1 MSEHLRLR
9 PDAVA
14 WREVDGEV
22 IALGLESSTYFATN
36 SSGTL
41 LWRRLAEGTTRAELV
56 SDLMTTF
63 GLEQAHAQ
71 ADVDAFLDDLR
82 GRGLL
87 EP

>member
-1 MSEHLRLR
+1 MSEQLRLR

-22 IALGLESSTYFATN
+22 IALGLESSTYFGTN
-36 SSGTL
+36 SSGAV

-56 SDLMTTF
+56 SDLRTTF
-63 GLEQAHAQ
+63 GLEQAHAET
-71 ADVDAFLDDLR
+71 DVDAFLDDLAS
-82 GRGLL
+82 RGLL

>member
-1 MSEHLRLR
+1 MSEQLRLR

-22 IALGLESSTYFATN
+22 IALGLESSTYFGTN
-36 SSGTL
+36 SSGAM
-41 LWRRLAEGTTRAELV
+41 LWTRLAEGTTRTELI

-63 GLEQAHAQ
+63 GLEEAHAQ
-71 ADVDAFLDDLR
+71 TDVDAFLDDLR

>member
-1 MSEHLRLR
+1 MSERLRLR

-22 IALGLESSTYFATN
+22 IALGLESSTYFGTN
-36 SSGTL
+36 SSGTV

-63 GLEQAHAQ
+63 GLEQARAQ
-71 ADVDAFLDDLR
+71 TDVDAFLDDLR

>member
-22 IALGLESSTYFATN
+22 IALGLESSTYLGTN
-36 SSGTL
+36 ASGTL
-41 LWRRLAEGTTRAELV
+41 LWKRLAEGTTRAALIE
-56 SDLMTTF
+56 DLRTTF
-63 GLEQAHAQ
+63 GLEPSHAEV
-71 ADVDAFLDDLR
+71 DVDAFLDDLR

-87 EP
+87 AE